1 MGKRNT
7 TENNPHYQI
16 KPAQFIHQW
25 REDNPP
31 PPTYVDR
38 DKVIQLH
45 EWGWTAKE
53 IAYRLDTTRNN
64 VWHILRQWK
73 RGVL

>member
-1 MGKRNT
+1 MPKRNT
-7 TENNPHYQI
+7 TASDPHYQI
-16 KPAQFIHQW
+16 KPHQFIHQW

-31 PPTYVDR
+31 PPIYVDKA
-38 DKVIQLH
+38 KVIQLH
-45 EWGWTAKE
+45 EWGWTAGE
-53 IAYRLDTTRNN
+53 IARRLDTTRNN